1 MPTQSAGRVMRLALL
16 AVLMSSASAFAQNL
30 DRDFIIQQYQGDKVR
45 PSELENVAP
54 TTPNPWT
61 SLRLPETYVDW
72 KYWEAKRFQ
81 AGVARAASNQ
91 PAKLQQTGVNGGTL
105 LLQRF
110 GTGPSQVNTVQI
122 TGTFELPA
130 TTELEPKAEDEGSIL
145 LASETLLTAGNAIV
159 VNSQI
164 GDGPF
169 GLAGSGSGDFDFYA
183 IRNVRAGAT
192 ISVDLDTPFPFAP
205 LDPFVAVYTADGT
218 IVAFN
223 DDSGGTFDSF
233 VSFAAPADGDYFV
246 SIGTFGNPVLNDP
259 FASGSGNGVDTT
271 SFGAPNEGSYKA
283 TIGVDYFDEVSV
295 AFTPNKGDVV
305 GAAING
311 TSAALSLVDKSGI
324 LRQGSQQD
332 ANGFFPTG
340 TPLPAGLASVGHV
353 IDRTGLFT
361 LNVRSSQSG
370 PYTLDIASFL
380 PELRES
386 DRGEVQTVFIDFD
399 GATFD
404 RGPVF
409 GGPSSIRTL
418 SPLSAF
424 LPNWGLTA
432 ADEDAVIDAIMA
444 VVEESLVSDLEAG
457 PNPKFEIRLLNSRDH
472 EDPFGQPNVSRVIV
486 GGTIPQLGINTIGI
500 AQSIDVGNYATEET
514 AVTLLD
520 VLSGRLA
527 STANLNN
534 IPRAPGVSI
543 IDLIG
548 VGVGEITAHEA
559 GHYLG
564 SWHTDQFNAT
574 PNIMDQGGNLNFTIL
589 GLGPDGVFG
598 TADDTN
604 VQFVRDVFNPNE
616 GFAGIEDVESAISFG
631 ATQAR

>member
-1 MPTQSAGRVMRLALL
+1 MPTQSAGRTMRLALL
-16 AVLMSSASAFAQNL
+16 AILMSGSSAFAQNL
-30 DRDFIIQQYQGDKVR
+30 DRDFIIQQYQGAKTP
-45 PSELENVAP
+45 PSEIQNVAP

-61 SLRLPETYVDW
+61 SLRLSETYVDW

-81 AGVARAASNQ
+81 AGVASAANNR
-91 PAKLQQTGVNGGTL
+91 PAKLQRTGINGGTL
-105 LLQRF
+105 LLQQF

-122 TGTFELPA
+122 SGTFELPA
-130 TTELEPKAEDEGSIL
+130 PRAFDPKAEDDGSIL
-145 LASETLLTAGNAIV
+145 LASETSLTAGNAIV
-159 VNSQI
+159 VNSRI

-169 GLAGSGSGDFDFYA
+169 GFAGTRSGDFDFYA

-192 ISVDLDTPFPFAP
+192 ISVDLDTPLPFGP
-205 LDPFVAVYTADGT
+205 LDPTVAVYTADGT

-223 DDSGGTFDSF
+223 DDSGGTFDSL
-233 VSFAAPADGDYFV
+233 VSFAASADGDYFV

-259 FASGSGNGVDTT
+259 FNSSSGNGVDTI
-271 SFGAPNEGSYKA
+271 SFGRPNEGVYTA
-283 TIGVDYFDEVSV
+283 TIGVDYFDEVAV

-305 GAAING
+305 GAAVNG
-311 TSAALSLVDKSGI
+311 TPAALSLVDKSGI

-353 IDRTGLFT
+353 VDRTGLFT

-386 DRGEVQTVFIDFD
+386 DSGAVQTVFIDFD
-399 GATFD
+399 GATFN

-444 VVEESLVSDLEAG
+444 VIEESLISDLQAG
-457 PNPKFEIRLLNSRDH
+457 PNPKFKIRLLNSRDH
-472 EDPFGQPNVSRVIV
+472 ADPFGQPNVSRVIV
-486 GGTIPQLGINTIGI
+486 GGTIPELGINTIGI

-527 STANLNN
+527 SSANLNN

-564 SWHTDQFNAT
+564 SWHTDQFNAV

-598 TADDTN
+598 SADDTN
-604 VQFVRDVFNPNE
+604 VQFVRDEFNPNE
-616 GFAGIEDVESAISFG
+616 GFTGIEDVESAISFG
-631 ATQAR
+631 STQAR

>member
-1 MPTQSAGRVMRLALL
+1 MPTQSAGRTLRLALL
-16 AVLMSSASAFAQNL
+16 AVLMSGSSAFAQTLN
-30 DRDFIIQQYQGDKVR
+30 RDFIIQQYQGAKVL
-45 PSELENVAP
+45 PGDLENVVP

-72 KYWEAKRFQ
+72 QYWEAKRFQ
-81 AGVARAASNQ
+81 AGVARAASNR
-91 PAKLQQTGVNGGTL
+91 PAKLQRTGINGGTL
-105 LLQRF
+105 LLQQF
-110 GTGPSQVNTVQI
+110 GTGPSQVNTVQV
-122 TGTFELPA
+122 TGTFELPEP
-130 TTELEPKAEDEGSIL
+130 TDFEPKPEDEGSIL

-159 VNSQI
+159 VNSEI

-169 GLAGSGSGDFDFYA
+169 GLAGSGTGDFDFYA
-183 IRNVRAGAT
+183 IRNVRAGTT
-192 ISVDLDTPFPFAP
+192 ISVDMDTPFPFGP
-205 LDPFVAVYTADGT
+205 LDPTVAVYTADGT

-233 VSFAAPADGDYFV
+233 VSVAAPADGDYFV

-259 FASGSGNGVDTT
+259 FVSGSGNGVDTT
-271 SFGAPNEGSYKA
+271 TFGAPNEGVYTA
-283 TIGVDYFDEVSV
+283 TIGVDYFDEISV

-305 GAAING
+305 GAAVNG
-311 TSAALSLVDKSGI
+311 TPAALSLVDKSGI

-353 IDRTGLFT
+353 VDRTGLFT
-361 LNVRSSQSG
+361 LNVRSSESG

-380 PELRES
+380 PELREG

-399 GATFD
+399 GAVFD

-409 GGPSSIRTL
+409 GGPSSIRNL

-432 ADEDAVIDAIMA
+432 ADEDAVIDAILA
-444 VVEESLVSDLEAG
+444 VIEESLVSDLEAG
-457 PNPKFEIRLLNSRDH
+457 PNPKFEVRLLNSRDH

-486 GGTIPQLGINTIGI
+486 GGTIPELGINTIGI

-527 STANLNN
+527 SGANLNN

-604 VQFVRDVFNPNE
+604 VQFVRDAFNPNE
-616 GFAGIEDVESAISFG
+616 GFSGLEDVESAISFG
-631 ATQAR
+631 STQAR

>member
-1 MPTQSAGRVMRLALL
+1 MLIRCSARAMLL
-16 AVLMSSASAFAQNL
+16 APVAIIVTSFSAWAQEL
-30 DRDFIIQQYQGDKVR
+30 DPDFIIRQYTGSKVL
-45 PSELENVAP
+45 PSEVNNVEP

-72 KYWEAKRFQ
+72 QYWSAKRYQ
-81 AGVARAASNQ
+81 TGIDRAADNR
-91 PAKLQQTGVNGGTL
+91 PAKLRRTGINGGTL
-105 LLQRF
+105 LLQLF
-110 GTGPSQVNTVQI
+110 GTGPSQVSTVQI
-122 TGTFELPA
+122 TGNFVVPTPTAF
-130 TTELEPKAEDEGSIL
+130 EPKAEDEGSIL
-145 LASETLLTAGNAIV
+145 LASETFLKAGSAIV
-159 VNSQI
+159 VDSMI

-169 GLAGSGSGDFDFYA
+169 GLAGAGTGDFDFYA
-183 IRNVRAGAT
+183 IRNVREGAI
-192 ISVDLDTPFPFAP
+192 ISVDIDTEIPRGF
-205 LDPFVAVYTADGT
+205 LDPFVAVYNSNGT
-218 IVAFN
+218 IIAQN
-223 DDSGGTFDSF
+223 DDFGGTFDSF
-233 VSFAAPADGDYFV
+233 VSFPAPADGDYFV
-246 SIGTFGNPVLNDP
+246 SVGTFGNAILRDP
-259 FASGSGNGVDTT
+259 FDSSSGNGVFRVGG
-271 SFGAPNEGSYKA
+271 SANEGTYKA
-283 TIGVDYFDEVSV
+283 TIGLDLFAEVSL

-311 TSAALSLVDKSGI
+311 TPARLSLFDKSGI
-324 LRQGSQQD
+324 LRQSSQDD

-340 TPLPAGLASVGHV
+340 TPLPAGMASVGHV
-353 IDRTGLFT
+353 VDRTGLFT
-361 LNVRSSQSG
+361 LTVRSSQAG

-380 PELRES
+380 PELRDG

-409 GGPSSIRTL
+409 GGSSSIRTL

-444 VVEESLVSDLEAG
+444 VIEESLVSDLEAG
-457 PNPKFEIRLLNSRDH
+457 PNPKFKVRLLNSRDH

-486 GGTIPQLGINTIGI
+486 GGTIPELGINTIGL
-500 AQSIDVGNYATEET
+500 AQSIDVGNYDTEET

-520 VLSGRLA
+520 ILSGQRA

-548 VGVGEITAHEA
+548 VAVGEITAHEA

-564 SWHTDQFNAT
+564 SWHTDQFNDI

-589 GLGPDGVFG
+589 GLGPDGIFG

-604 VQFVRDVFNPNE
+604 VKFVRDEFVPNE
-616 GFAGIEDVESAISFG
+616 GFGGIEDVESAISFG
-631 ATQAR
+631 STQAR

>member
-1 MPTQSAGRVMRLALL
+1 MPTQSTGRTMRLALL
-16 AVLMSSASAFAQNL
+16 AVLLSGSSAFAQNL
-30 DRDFIIQQYQGDKVR
+30 DRDFIIQQYQGAKALPGD
-45 PSELENVAP
+45 LENVAP

-61 SLRLPETYVDW
+61 SLRLSETYVDW

-81 AGVARAASNQ
+81 AGVAAAASNR
-91 PAKLQQTGVNGGTL
+91 PAKLQRTGVNGGTL
-105 LLQRF
+105 LLQQF

-122 TGTFELPA
+122 SGTFELPA
-130 TTELEPKAEDEGSIL
+130 PNAFEPRAEDEGSIL
-145 LASETLLTAGNAIV
+145 LASETSLTAGNAIV
-159 VNSQI
+159 VNSRI

-192 ISVDLDTPFPFAP
+192 IIVDLDTPFPFAP
-205 LDPFVAVYTADGT
+205 LDPTVAVYAADGT

-246 SIGTFGNPVLNDP
+246 SVGTFGNPVLNDP

-271 SFGAPNEGSYKA
+271 TFGAPNEGVYTA
-283 TIGVDYFDEVSV
+283 TIGLDYFDEVSV

-305 GAAING
+305 GAAVNG
-311 TSAALSLVDKSGI
+311 TPATLSLVDKSGI

-340 TPLPAGLASVGHV
+340 TPLPAGLSSVGHV

-370 PYTLDIASFL
+370 AYTLDIASFL
-380 PELRES
+380 PELREG

-444 VVEESLVSDLEAG
+444 VIEESLISDLEAG

-548 VGVGEITAHEA
+548 VAVGEITAHEA

-598 TADDTN
+598 SADDTN

-616 GFAGIEDVESAISFG
+616 GFTGIEDVESAISFG
-631 ATQAR
+631 STQAR